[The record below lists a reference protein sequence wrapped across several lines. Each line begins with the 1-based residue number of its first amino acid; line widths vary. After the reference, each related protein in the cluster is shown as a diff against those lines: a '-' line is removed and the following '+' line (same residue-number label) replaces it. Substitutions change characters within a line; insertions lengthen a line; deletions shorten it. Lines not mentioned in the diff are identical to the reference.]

1 MKPIKAIF
9 FDVDGTL
16 LDSQTHIIPSS
27 TIETLKILKEK
38 GYKMAIATGRNFK
51 ACQKTGIIEM
61 IDWDGY
67 VTSNGQ
73 QLYDANQHCFYHYVM
88 DPQVIQKIEEI
99 VLEDGLNVQFKGQP
113 DFMRFDP
120 DESVKI
126 SHEFFKLPIPS
137 LAKAYEGEDVDMILV
152 YAPKGYDY
160 KKFMDIEGTLV
171 MPGESHYA
179 DIVSSTHSKYSGIK
193 QMLELWELPDSYI
206 AFGDSLNDMEM
217 FRHADVCV
225 AMGNGN
231 AHLKEIATFT
241 TSSVIEDG
249 IYLACKKL
257 KLI

>member
-16 LDSQTHIIPSS
+16 LDTKSHIVPPS
-27 TIETLKILKEK
+27 TIETLRILKQK
-38 GYKMAIATGRNFK
+38 GYKIAIATGRNFE
-51 ACQKTGIIEM
+51 ACQKTGITEM
-61 IDWDGY
+61 IEWDGY

-73 QLYDANQHCFYHYVM
+73 QLYDAKQHCFYHYVM
-88 DPQVIQKIEEI
+88 NPDIIRKIEEI
-99 VLEDGLNVQFKGQP
+99 VIEDSINVQFKGQP
-113 DFMRFDP
+113 DFMRFEP

-137 LAKAYEGEDVDMILV
+137 LTKAYEGEDVDMILV

-160 KKFMDIEGTLV
+160 QKFMNLEGTLV

-179 DIVSSTHSKYSGIK
+179 DIVSNSHSKYTGIR
-193 QMLELWELPDSYI
+193 QMLELWQLPESYI

-217 FRHADVCV
+217 FRHAKISV

-231 AHLKEIATFT
+231 ASLKEIATMT
-241 TSSVIEDG
+241 TRSVLEDG
-249 IYLACKKL
+249 IYLACKEL
-257 KLI
+257 DLT